1 MRSYATVSYLK
12 RRFMSRTCLV
22 IVGFLLLLQPSW
34 AQRRG
39 TPAGEFNFLFF
50 EAVNLISSDSTKS
63 RIDIHYRIDQEFFVL
78 TRNSSSSFPWEFK
91 RRGEIAI
98 ELLDS
103 LGVSKAREIERAEMG
118 TNDTEPTDVRH
129 WYEGIATFN
138 VPPGFYKVILEID
151 DLDSERKHVNRDAT
165 VRARKFDSDSSYST
179 PMFVDWTAPGV
190 SPDSLASEN
199 FGGNMLFGGKC
210 CLYIE
215 FPPDLFRDSLL
226 SASYTILTSMAGQ
239 QKPEVVISENI
250 PKLAVMTGYALESGR
265 ENGSATYRIA
275 PSPSEKRLG
284 VIIPLASEK
293 LPLRSLDM
301 NLVVKHGKKE
311 TKISKNFRMVWP
323 EMPLSLRDID
333 YALESLRFI
342 TTENQLDSLRHGSM
356 ERRRDNL
363 EAFWKTRDKSPE
375 TAFNE
380 VMTEYYHRVD
390 YARRNFGTLKE
401 PDGLRS
407 DRGRIYV
414 LYGPPTKTNRNLSP
428 EAGYQEVWSY
438 ESLSKK
444 FVFADQNKSGNYILI
459 STQPL

>member
-1 MRSYATVSYLK
+1 
-12 RRFMSRTCLV
+12 MSRTSLIV
-22 IVGFLLLLQPSW
+22 IACLLLLRPSW
-34 AQRRG
+34 GQRRG
-39 TPAGEFNFLFF
+39 TPPGELNFLFF

-78 TRNSSSSFPWEFK
+78 TRNTSPSFPWDFK

-103 LGVSKAREIERAEMG
+103 LGESRARDIERAEMG
-118 TNDTEPTDVRH
+118 TNDTEPGDVRH
-129 WYEGIATFN
+129 WHQGVASFN
-138 VPPGFYKVILEID
+138 VPPGLYKVVLEID
-151 DLDSERKHVNRDAT
+151 DLESERKHINREAT
-165 VRARKFDSDSSYST
+165 IRARKFDSDSAYST
-179 PMFVDWTAPGV
+179 PLFIDWTGPGFL
-190 SPDSLASEN
+190 PDSLVSEN

-210 CLYIE
+210 CLYVE
-215 FPPDLFRDSLL
+215 FPSDQFKDTLV
-226 SASYTILTSMAGQ
+226 SASYTISTTSARQ

-250 PKLAVMTGYALESGR
+250 PKPVAMKAFALELGR
-265 ENGSATYRIA
+265 ENVSATYRIV
-275 PSPSEKRLG
+275 PSSSERRLG
-284 VIIPLASEK
+284 VLIPLASEK
-293 LPLRSLDM
+293 LPLRNLDID
-301 NLVVKHGKKE
+301 LVVRHGKKE
-311 TKISKNFRMVWP
+311 TGISKNFRMVWP

-333 YALESLRFI
+333 FALESLRFI
-342 TTENQLDSLRHGSM
+342 TTENQLDSLKRGSLDH
-356 ERRRDNL
+356 RRDNL
-363 EAFWKTRDKSPE
+363 EAFWKTRDKTPE

-414 LYGPPTKTNRNLSP
+414 LYGPPTRTNRNLSP